1 MITIAILNDK
11 QNIFVPDH
19 HYTTVLF
26 PGSEKYEILETMMSP
41 FIQELDILKS
51 DGLVVD
57 GICWNFE
64 LYFSSD
70 WKFLAI
76 CLGLNSSNSNYYC
89 SWCQVSK
96 SNQSETN

>member
-1 MITIAILNDK
+1 M
-11 QNIFVPDH
+11 
-19 HYTTVLF
+19 TVFFL
-26 PGSEKYEILETMMSP
+26 GSEKYKILETMMSP

-89 SWCQVSK
+89 P
-96 SNQSETN
+96 